1 VPGYE
6 RGIWGMALILIIDD
20 DIQVRVMLRK
30 LFEREGYAVMDAPDG
45 VEGIRRYQEN
55 PADLVIA
62 DLIMPNKEGIETIR
76 ELMAEFPEVK
86 VIAISGGGLNEPE
99 PYLHIAEKLGV
110 KHTFIKPIE
119 TRELLEAVRELLG

>member
-1 VPGYE
+1 
-6 RGIWGMALILIIDD
+6 MALILIIDD
-20 DIQVRVMLRK
+20 DIQVRVMLRQ

-45 VEGIRRYQEN
+45 VEGIKRYQEN

-99 PYLHIAEKLGV
+99 PYLNIAEKLGV

-119 TRELLEAVRELLG
+119 TNKLLAAVRELLG

>member
-1 VPGYE
+1 MRNGV
-6 RGIWGMALILIIDD
+6 ILIIEDNSYF
-20 DIQVRVMLRK
+20 RGMLRK
-30 LFEREGYAVMDAPDG
+30 MFEREGYEVLEAVDG
-45 VEGIRRYQEN
+45 IEGIRRYREKQ
-55 PADLVIA
+55 PDVTIT

-119 TRELLEAVRELLG
+119 TRELLAAVRELLG